1 MIDPRPES
9 DPASDPEFNAAS
21 DDEGVPPP
29 ATGVEL
35 IDNAMAAL
43 DLSGPVS
50 EHPAQLASAVELL
63 QQVLRNP
70 PQQ

>member
-1 MIDPRPES
+1 MNAVTDPMPET
-9 DPASDPEFNAAS
+9 DATPG
-21 DDEGVPPP
+21 DEAMPPP
-29 ATGVEL
+29 ATGVDL

-50 EHPAQLASAVELL
+50 EHPAPLASAVELL

-70 PQQ
+70 PEQ